1 MRVLILAGTLV
12 LGGGASALQAQT
24 LSQDAGASPAPMILA
39 QTTKKSAKRPPAA
52 DMVWDVRSSCLYGE
66 VETKKVSDKD
76 RLKACDQLAK
86 FENDAQEV
94 GHCWNQNFA
103 EYKRCE

>member
-1 MRVLILAGTLV
+1 MRVLVLAGAFILAAGPVAAEAQAPSRAEAPLV
-12 LGGGASALQAQT
+12 LAQSA
-24 LSQDAGASPAPMILA
+24 
-39 QTTKKSAKRPPAA
+39 KKSAKRPPAA
-52 DMVWDVRSSCLYGE
+52 DAVWDVRSSCLYGE

-86 FENDAQEV
+86 FENEAQEV